1 MGSQNNGVE
10 EFKIVWEIG
19 NTTQKRFQKIL
30 LISDH
35 VYIYVLHVESHRWVY
50 IQRYTNKC
58 NKIEIL

>member
-35 VYIYVLHVESHRWVY
+35 LYIYMYYMLSHIDECIY
-50 IQRYTNKC
+50 KDIQTNVIK
-58 NKIEIL
+58 